1 MRTSL
6 YILGTLHDTDVA
18 WLSRHGRKYIAA
30 QGTRLIQEGQPV
42 DSIFIVLD
50 GQLSVATDAGGEVA
64 RLMAGDIVGEI
75 SFVDSKPPLASVIAA
90 RDSLILSIERDA
102 LRSKIDKDSYFA
114 GRFYRALAIFLADR
128 LRSTTRRIG
137 GQVQESEEMDID
149 TMDSA
154 GLGARRFQELIRNA
168 PLG

>member
-18 WLSRHGRKYIAA
+18 WISRHGRKYIAL
-30 QGTRLIQEGQPV
+30 QGTRLIQEGEPV

-50 GQLSVATDAGGEVA
+50 GQLSVRTEAGGEVA
-64 RLMAGDIVGEI
+64 RFMAGDIVGEI
-75 SFVDSKPPLASVIAA
+75 SFVDSKPPLASVIVV
-90 RDSLILSIERDA
+90 RDSLILSIPRDI
-102 LRSKIDKDSYFA
+102 LRTKIDKDAYFA

-128 LRSTTRRIG
+128 LRTTTRRNAGLGEIA
-137 GQVQESEEMDID
+137 EEMDID

-168 PLG
+168 PVG